1 MNAGAATAATGAK
14 PARSLGR
21 PDPVRVPAATYRL
34 QFNRN
39 FTFRDAARVLGY
51 LDALAVTDV
60 YASPLLAARPGSLH
74 GYDLTD
80 PGRLNP
86 ELGTQEDFRAF
97 LSALQARSMGLLLD
111 VVPNHMCIVHPS
123 NAWWWDV
130 LENGPSSPYSRFFD
144 IEWRPPKEELANKV
158 LLPVLGDQ
166 YGVVLEKG
174 EISVHYVSGA
184 FAVRV
189 YDLQLPAAPRSWP
202 QILLPVLERLRVLLG
217 ASHEHVLELESLL
230 TAIDHLPPRHVTE
243 EEKVRERQREKEI
256 IKRRLADLFE
266 RCASARELLHEELR
280 DLNGRPGDP
289 KSFDRL
295 ETFLSE
301 QAYRLSFWRVAADEI
316 NYRRFF
322 DINELAAIRVEEPEV
337 FAAVHGLVLR
347 LVGEGAVTG
356 LRVDHPDGL
365 FEPARYFRQLQRACH
380 EARRAGPHD
389 RRPFYIVA
397 EKILTGDEELRRDW
411 EIEGTTGYGF
421 LNFLNGLFVDPAARR
436 ALERLYAS
444 FTGWTQPY
452 RDLVYECKRLVLH
465 VSLSS
470 ELNVLARKLDKI
482 SEQHRWSRDFTLENL
497 RDALRELIACFPIYR
512 TYLGSED
519 CAPSAEDERHI
530 RAAVAA
536 AKARNPA
543 ISGSVFDFL
552 ESLLLLRHPEGLNE
566 EQREERRLFV
576 MRLQQFTAP
585 VMAKGL
591 EDTAFYRYYP
601 LASLNEVGG
610 NPRRF
615 GVSPGFFH
623 SKNRIRRAAWPNA
636 MLATTTHDAKRSED
650 VRARINVL
658 SEIPAEWGRALRRWR
673 EINRRH
679 KTALADGPAPDA
691 NEEYLFY
698 QTLLGV
704 WPLGTADEAEHAR
717 LVGRLQAYMEK
728 ALREAKLHTSWVSPN
743 LPYEEAVKRFV
754 AGVLSPDPD
763 NRFLADFAAVVAG
776 VARAGMWN
784 SLSQVVLKVAS
795 PGVPDFYQGS
805 ELWDFRLVDPDN
817 RGPVDFELRRQML
830 RRLEEQLASLGPAEL
845 VRSLTAAPE
854 DGAIKLY
861 VTSRALRFRRAR
873 PELFL
878 RGSYLPL
885 RPVGPLRRHLVAF
898 ARKHGRSVAIAVAG
912 RLFMGLGAGDGPPVG
927 NEVWRDAAVLL
938 RRDVV
943 CPSYRDVFTG
953 RTLTPVARDGQ
964 RVLTA
969 ADVFSHLPV
978 ALLEGHREG

>member
-1 MNAGAATAATGAK
+1 MPQAAPRPSRT
-14 PARSLGR
+14 RSRLE
-21 PDPVRVPAATYRL
+21 PVRVPVATYRL

-39 FTFRDAARVLGY
+39 FTFRDAAGLVEY
-51 LDALAVTDV
+51 LDALGVTDV
-60 YASPLLAARPGSLH
+60 YASPLLTARPGSLH
-74 GYDLTD
+74 GYDMTD

-86 ELGTQEDFRAF
+86 EIGTEEDFRAF
-97 LSALQARSMGLLLD
+97 VSSLQRRNMGLLLD

-130 LENGPSSPYSRFFD
+130 LENGPSSPSSKFFD
-144 IEWRPPKEELANKV
+144 IEWRPPKEELADKV
-158 LLPVLGDQ
+158 LLPILGEQ
-166 YGVVLEKG
+166 YGRVLESG
-174 EISVHYVSGA
+174 DISLRYVSGA
-184 FAVRV
+184 FTVRV

-202 QILLPVLERLRVLLG
+202 HVLLPVLERLTALLG

-230 TAIDHLPPRHVTE
+230 TAIDHLPPRHITKQ
-243 EEKVRERQREKEI
+243 EKVRERQREKEI

-266 RCASARELLHEELR
+266 RCTSAREILNDELR

-289 KSFDRL
+289 RSFDRL
-295 ETFLSE
+295 EAFLSE

-322 DINELAAIRVEEPEV
+322 DIDELAAIRVEEPDV
-337 FAAVHGLVLR
+337 FEAVHRLVLR
-347 LVGEGAVTG
+347 LVGEGSVTG

-365 FEPARYFRQLQRACH
+365 FEPARYFRHLQHACR

-436 ALERLYAS
+436 ALERVYAS
-444 FTGWTQPY
+444 FTGWNQPY
-452 RDLVYECKRLVLH
+452 RDLVYECKRLVLQ

-512 TYLGSED
+512 TYVGSED

-536 AKARNPA
+536 AKSRNPA
-543 ISGSVFDFL
+543 TSASVFDFL
-552 ESLLLLRHPEGLNE
+552 ENLLLLQDPEGLNE
-566 EQREERRLFV
+566 EQRAERRLFV

-601 LASLNEVGG
+601 LASVNEVGG

-623 SKNRIRRAAWPNA
+623 SKNRIRRSGWPHA

-658 SEIPAEWGRALRRWR
+658 SEIPAAWGRILRRWR
-673 EINRRH
+673 ELNRRH
-679 KTALADGPAPDA
+679 KTAIADGLVPDA

-704 WPLGTADEAEHAR
+704 WPLGRVGETGHLR
-717 LVGRLQAYMEK
+717 LVERLQSYMEK
-728 ALREAKLHTSWVSPN
+728 ALREAKRHTSWVSPN
-743 LPYEEAVKRFV
+743 VSYEEAVERFV
-754 AGVLSPDPD
+754 AAVLSLDSD
-763 NRFLADFAAVVAG
+763 NRFLADFTGVAAG

-795 PGVPDFYQGS
+795 PGVPDFYPGS

-817 RGPVDFELRRQML
+817 RGPVDFNLRREML
-830 RRLEEQLASLGPAEL
+830 RRLDERLAAMEPAEL
-845 VRSLTAAPE
+845 VRSLAAAPE
-854 DGAIKLY
+854 NGAIKLY
-861 VTSRALRFRRAR
+861 VTSRALRHRRAA

-885 RPVGPLRRHLVAF
+885 RPAGPQRRHLVAF
-898 ARKHGRSVAIAVAG
+898 ARKHDRAVAIAVAG
-912 RLFMGLGAGDGPPVG
+912 RFFYALGTRDALPIGD
-927 NEVWRDAAVLL
+927 EVWRGSVVLL
-938 RRDVV
+938 RPNVV
-943 CPSYRDVFTG
+943 CPSYQDVFTG
-953 RTLTPVARDGQ
+953 RTLTPVAGDGGQ
-964 RVLTA
+964 PVLLA
-969 ADVFSHLPV
+969 ADVFAHLPV
-978 ALLEGHREG
+978 ALLQGDMAG

>member
-1 MNAGAATAATGAK
+1 
-14 PARSLGR
+14 
-21 PDPVRVPAATYRL
+21 VPAATYRL
-34 QFNRN
+34 QFHGN
-39 FTFRDAARVLGY
+39 FTFRDAAEIVGY
-51 LDALAVTDV
+51 LDALGVTDV
-60 YASPLLAARPGSLH
+60 YASPLLGARPGSLH

-80 PGRLNP
+80 PGRLNA
-86 ELGTQEDFRAF
+86 EIGTEDDFRAF
-97 LSALQARSMGLLLD
+97 VSALQRRGMGLLLD

-144 IEWRPPKEELANKV
+144 IEWRPPKEELADKV
-158 LLPVLGDQ
+158 LLPVLADQ
-166 YGVVLEKG
+166 YGLVLENG

-184 FAVRV
+184 FAVRI

-202 QILLPVLERLRVLLG
+202 QILLAVLDRLKALLG

-256 IKRRLADLFE
+256 IKRRLADLFG
-266 RCASARELLHEELR
+266 RCDSAREILNDELR

-295 ETFLSE
+295 EAFLAE

-337 FAAVHGLVLR
+337 FEAVHRLVVR
-347 LVGEGAVTG
+347 LVGEGSVTG

-365 FEPARYFRQLQRACH
+365 FEPARYFRQLQRACR

-421 LNFLNGLFVDPAARR
+421 LNFLNGLFVDPGARR
-436 ALERLYAS
+436 AMERVYAS
-444 FTGWTQPY
+444 FTGWNPLY
-452 RDLVYECKRLVLH
+452 RDLVYECKRLALQ

-482 SEQHRWSRDFTLENL
+482 SEQHRSTRDFTLENL

-552 ESLLLLRHPEGLNE
+552 ESLLLLRHPDGLDE
-566 EQREERRLFV
+566 VQRAERRLFV

-615 GVSPGFFH
+615 GVAPGFFH
-623 SKNRIRRAAWPNA
+623 SKNRIRQSEWPNA

-679 KTALADGPAPDA
+679 KTAVADGPAPDA

-698 QTLLGV
+698 QTLLGI
-704 WPLGTADEAEHAR
+704 WPLGTVDEAEHAR
-717 LVGRLQAYMEK
+717 LVGRLQSYMEK
-728 ALREAKLHTSWVSPN
+728 ALREAKVHTSWVSPN

-754 AGVLSPDPD
+754 AAVLSLDSD
-763 NRFLADFAAVVAG
+763 NRFLADFTGVLAA

-817 RGPVDFELRRQML
+817 RGPVDFGLRTQML
-830 RRLEEQLASLGPAEL
+830 RRLEERLAAMGPAEV
-845 VRSLTAAPE
+845 VRSLMDAPE

-861 VTSRALRFRRAR
+861 VTSRALRFRRAAR
-873 PELFL
+873 ELFL

-885 RPVGPLRRHLVAF
+885 RPAGAQRRHMVAF
-898 ARKHGRSVAIAVAG
+898 ARKHGRAVAIAAAG
-912 RLFMGLGAGDGPPVG
+912 RFFWALGARDTLPVG
-927 NEVWRDAAVLL
+927 DEVWRDSGVLL
-938 RRDVV
+938 RREVV
-943 CPSYRDVFTG
+943 CTSYRDVFTG
-953 RTLTPVARDGQ
+953 RTLTPVARDGH
-964 RVLTA
+964 LMLPA
-969 ADVFSHLPV
+969 AQLFFHLPV
-978 ALLEGHREG
+978 ALLQGETGG